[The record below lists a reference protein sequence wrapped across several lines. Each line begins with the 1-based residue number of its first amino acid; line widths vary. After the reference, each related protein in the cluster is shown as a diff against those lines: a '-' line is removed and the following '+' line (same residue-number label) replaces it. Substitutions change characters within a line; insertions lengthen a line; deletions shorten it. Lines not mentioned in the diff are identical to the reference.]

1 MNAKLYAEFFFWEF
15 QAIARIE
22 GNRLILEGT
31 MKNGD
36 PFKVIRYI
44 VNDELVQV
52 SFEYQYLVMLSTN
65 SKDFFLRGMGN
76 RVSQNDPQILL
87 TVNKCNF
94 DVNKCSST

>member
-1 MNAKLYAEFFFWEF
+1 MNAKLYAEFFFGEF

-31 MKNGD
+31 MKKGD

-52 SFEYQYLVMLSTN
+52 SFEYQCLAMLSIN
-65 SKDFFLRGMGN
+65 SKDFFAGDGESR
-76 RVSQNDPQILL
+76 
-87 TVNKCNF
+87 
-94 DVNKCSST
+94 